1 MISILIVDDQKSV
14 RARLEYLVNSVADF
28 KVAGIA
34 KNGLEAISCA
44 ASLQPD
50 IILLD
55 MEMPQIDGLTAI
67 RLISEESPNSR
78 ILVLSSHDKPEYVA
92 ESMTVGA
99 TGYLLKGT
107 CDLEIEQAI
116 RFVHKGHTHMGAGL
130 FAKILPMMQT
140 KEKFLL
146 PIREEAAISAASS
159 LAIMD
164 RPQKITFYQASF
176 NTDTDTNINGTKKQ
190 ILAWLILTLGLT
202 AGIYGMRQWLRQP
215 LPALGYTEQSATL
228 ANTKFT
234 GKLQPAKTFKIA
246 AINPGVVENIEVQIG
261 EKVEIGQTLLTLKN
275 LAAVDQKKQIVQE
288 KQLTKQQQQE
298 VLQQQQS
305 AKQRIIELEQ
315 NIDRLKYS
323 LVPLRAKIAEANL
336 DMSLAKSQA
345 DQLPVGQKQDSVPR
359 TKAIYQRAN
368 ARFDRLKSLY
378 NQGAIAQEQLE
389 QAQADLDVAKVD
401 YDMAIAASVASSK
414 LQRSQKELSHLQE
427 RLEIQE
433 QQEAIANLEKQ
444 KQTTNL
450 EYQQATDKLALL
462 NQQAKQLN
470 EYQVPDVRRVVTA
483 TEAGIIAELPVAV
496 GDQIYAGNTVVGL
509 AKLEQIRVAVA
520 VNSRVINA
528 LDEQQEALIQIG
540 SGVTAQKFAGKIA
553 TVNPIPNEN
562 LNYLVEVEFANPT
575 RSLIIGQLAQVQF
588 LPQIVAEGN

>member
-14 RARLEYLVNSVADF
+14 RARLEYLINSVADF
-28 KVAGIA
+28 KVAGVA

-44 ASLQPD
+44 ASLYPD

-67 RLISEESPNSR
+67 RLISAESPDSR
-78 ILVLSSHDKPEYVA
+78 ILVLSSHDQPEYVA
-92 ESMTVGA
+92 ESMSVGA
-99 TGYLLKGT
+99 MGYLLKGT

-130 FAKILPMMQT
+130 FAKMLPMMQT

-146 PIREEAAISAASS
+146 PIREEAASS

-164 RPQKITFYQASF
+164 RPQKITFYQPSI
-176 NTDTDTNINGTKKQ
+176 NSNTDTNINTGSNGTKKQ
-190 ILAWLILTLGLT
+190 ILAWLILMLSLT
-202 AGIYGMRQWLRQP
+202 AGIYGIRQWLRQP

-228 ANTKFT
+228 ADTKFT

-246 AINPGVVENIEVQIG
+246 AINPGVVENIEVQVG
-261 EKVEIGQTLLTLKN
+261 DKVEVGQTLLTLKN

-288 KQLTKQQQQE
+288 RQLTKQQQQE

-305 AKQRIIELEQ
+305 AKQKIIELEQ
-315 NIDRLKYS
+315 NINRLKYS

-345 DQLPVGQKQDSVPR
+345 DQLPLGQKQDSVPR

-368 ARFDRLKSLY
+368 ARFNRLQSLH

-414 LQRSQKELSHLQE
+414 LERSQKELSHLQE

-444 KQTTNL
+444 KQTANL

-520 VNSRVINA
+520 VNARVINA

-540 SGVTAQKFAGKIA
+540 SGVAAQKFAGKIA
-553 TVNPIPNEN
+553 TINPIPNEN

-588 LPQIVAEGN
+588 LPQTVAEGN